1 MKNVNG
7 AQTGLSLASWA
18 CGLMA
23 LVLIACGD
31 DPAGPTPV
39 CDPGTF
45 CECDDS
51 IECPTGEACLP
62 FLDGLACQAAPDA
75 GVDADAS
82 DSGDVVDTDTDA
94 AQPDGGNDT
103 QDVIDPDDVS
113 DVSDADVLADADA
126 DTGGEDVPDG
136 DVTIDDTDT
145 SLPDVDDVGPDTGT
159 DTSDVS
165 GDTGGPGISPP
176 LSNPWIALE
185 TNRFQDLTATPPRV
199 QQVAVVNTAGVF
211 YHINSGDREM
221 SSPTWSPD
229 GRRLAFIARNG
240 ANRDLKVVDVVE
252 GTFTTVLEEPPA
264 GIANLDW
271 DFSGRYIA
279 FDAIDAPTGTA
290 SDTRDV
296 YVYDFNT
303 TSVTRLTTDDAND
316 TGARFDVNGNIWF
329 ISSRDGRGT
338 GALFSVAADSPGGE
352 ERRSEDLSLLGRATV
367 DPSGA
372 FAVAVQALSGDAGAR
387 MIRYVTSTEAVTG
400 IAGAEANAP
409 DIAPD
414 GLMMVFTTSTFGGSD
429 IVLANSFSALVF
441 DRVSEASAFAHV
453 NATISPVESDDV
465 ALNDAFTGDD
475 T

>member
-1 MKNVNG
+1 MKNVNS
-7 AQTGLSLASWA
+7 AHTGLSLAAWA
-18 CGLMA
+18 CGLMT
-23 LVLIACGD
+23 LVLVACGD
-31 DPAGPTPV
+31 KPSGGTQV

-51 IECPTGEACLP
+51 LECPSGEACLP
-62 FLDGLACQAAPDA
+62 FLDGLACQTAPDTGA
-75 GVDADAS
+75 DADAT
-82 DSGDVVDTDTDA
+82 DAGDAVDTDTDA
-94 AQPDGGNDT
+94 EQPDGGNDA
-103 QDVIDPDDVS
+103 QDVIEPDAS
-113 DVSDADVLADADA
+113 DVSDADVLS
-126 DTGGEDVPDG
+126 
-136 DVTIDDTDT
+136 DTDT
-145 SLPDVDDVGPDTGT
+145 EEDTDADVIIDDADVALPDVDDAGP

-165 GDTGGPGISPP
+165 SDAAGPRISPP

-229 GRRLAFIARNG
+229 GLRLAFIARNG

-252 GTFTTVLEEPPA
+252 GTFTTVLEDPPA

-279 FDAIDAPTGTA
+279 FDAIEAPTGTA
-290 SDTRDV
+290 SDTRDI
-296 YVYDFNT
+296 YVFDFNT
-303 TSVTRLTTDDAND
+303 TSVTRLTTDEGND
-316 TGARFDVNGNIWF
+316 TGARFDVDGNIWF
-329 ISSRDGRGT
+329 ISGRDGLGT
-338 GALFSVAADSPGGE
+338 GALFSIAADSPDAE

-372 FAVAVQALSGDAGAR
+372 FAIAVQALSGDAGAR
-387 MIRYVTSTEAVTG
+387 MIRYVTSTEDVTG

-414 GLMMVFTTSTFGGSD
+414 GVMLVFTTSTFGGSD
-429 IVLANSFSALVF
+429 IVLANSVSALVF